1 MSAFTQFAFQQLPGV
16 INEPGKT
23 DAEGLT
29 KLITNLFD
37 RWNLTSEEQLELLGL
52 SAKSRSLLSAY
63 RKGGKSI
70 PSSRDTMERVAWL
83 LSIHKALRL
92 LYPRNQ
98 EIRYTWVKRRNMAFN
113 NLTPMEIMRQ
123 GGIIGLT
130 VISRHLDYQ
139 RGI

>member
-1 MSAFTQFAFQQLPGV
+1 MSAYAQFAFQQLPGM
-16 INEPGKT
+16 IPEPGKA

-37 RWNLTSEEQLELLGL
+37 KWNLSGEEQLDLLGL
-52 SAKSRSLLSAY
+52 SANSRSLLSAY

-83 LSIHKALRL
+83 LTIHKALRL
-92 LYPRNQ
+92 LYPRNP
-98 EIRYTWVKRRNMAFN
+98 EIRYTWIKRRNLAFN

-123 GGIIGLT
+123 GGILGLT
-130 VISRHLDYQ
+130 LISRHLDHQ
-139 RGI
+139 RGV

>member
-1 MSAFTQFAFQQLPGV
+1 MATFAQFAFQQLPGT
-16 INEPGKT
+16 ILEPGKT

-37 RWNLTSEEQLELLGL
+37 RWNLTGEEQLELLGL

-63 RKGGKSI
+63 RKGGKNI
-70 PSSRDTMERVAWL
+70 PSNRDTIERVTWL

-92 LYPRNQ
+92 LYPRNP
-98 EIRYTWVKRRNMAFN
+98 EIRYTWVKRRNMALN
-113 NLTPMEIMRQ
+113 NLTPLEIMRQ
-123 GGIIGLT
+123 GGILGLT
-130 VISRHLDYQ
+130 IISRHLDYQ